1 MDRSSD
7 EAPVDP
13 VDEPTTARPRFRVLL
28 LLLGLALVVL
38 GARWASVVRFGPKD
52 AGKGLRQDGLPD
64 IAWVDVPAG
73 PFIMGSDDPS
83 FGATARRTVTLPAF
97 KISKYETTQAQW
109 QAFTSAADGYG
120 NADWWNEP
128 TKLANR
134 DEQPGEP
141 TWPGADLPAQSVSWY
156 DAVAFTRWLTARL
169 RAAGD
174 LQAGAEIRLPTEEEW
189 EKAARGTDGREY
201 PWGED
206 YKAGFANVREQERPI
221 EAAGA
226 GQTTAVG
233 SYPQGASP
241 FGADDMAGNVWEWTL
256 TEYEGQNASDLTN
269 DRPRVLR
276 GGSWVSSPDLA
287 RASVRRDLHPDFRG
301 RSFGFRVVVAAPVP

>member
-1 MDRSSD
+1 MS
-7 EAPVDP
+7 P
-13 VDEPTTARPRFRVLL
+13 RPRDRGFVSSCWCS
-28 LLLGLALVVL
+28 AWPWSCS
-38 GARWASVVRFGPKD
+38 ARDGPLWLRFGPKD
-52 AGKGLRQDGLPD
+52 AGKGVRRDGLPD

-83 FGATARRTVTLPAF
+83 FNATARRTVTLPAF

-109 QAFTSAADGYG
+109 QAFTNAADGYG

-128 TKLANR
+128 TKLAYR
-134 DEQPGEP
+134 EEQPGKP
-141 TWPGADLPAQSVSWY
+141 TWSGADLPVETVSWY

-174 LQAGAEIRLPTEEEW
+174 LQAGAEIRLPTEAEW

-201 PWGED
+201 PWGEG
-206 YKAGFANVREQERPI
+206 YKAGFANVFELVG
-221 EAAGA
+221 AAGTA
-226 GQTTAVG
+226 DLMHTTAVG

-241 FGADDMAGNVWEWTL
+241 FGAQDMAGNVWEWTL
-256 TEYEGQNASDLTN
+256 TEYEGQISDRLTN

-276 GGSWVSSPDLA
+276 GGSWRDPPGYACATFLHLGYLNA
-287 RASVRRDLHPDFRG
+287 RDG
-301 RSFGFRVVVAAPVP
+301 RAGFRVVLAAPVP